1 MIQVGTHL
9 KVADNSG
16 AREVYCIGVLSGYR
30 QRYSYIGDIIKVA
43 VKKIRNRRRE
53 SVKIKKG
60 EISDALI
67 VRTKFSSINS
77 TGLISFFENSVVLL
91 TKQKK
96 LVGTRLFGAFPK
108 SFRTSKYMRLAF
120 LGSGILK

>member
-16 AREVYCIGVLSGYR
+16 AREVYCIGVLSGYK
-30 QRYSYIGDIIKVA
+30 QRYSYIGDIIKVS
-43 VKKIRNRRRE
+43 VRKIRNRRRE

-67 VRTKFSSINS
+67 VRTKFSSVNN

-96 LVGTRLFGAFPK
+96 LVGTRLFGAFSK
-108 SFRTSKYMRLAF
+108 SFRTTKYMRLAF
-120 LGSGILK
+120 LGAGILK